1 MNQYNDLITVI
12 VPVYNVEKYLERCI
26 ESIINQTYKNL
37 EIILVDDGST
47 DNSGNICDE
56 YAKKDERIKVIH
68 KENGGQA
75 TARNMALDIAKGNY
89 IAFAD
94 SDDWVDTSIYEK
106 LYNALISNEANIC
119 VCARYNVY
127 NDGKKETVFVG
138 SESKVLS
145 SEEAIKKILTYDNM
159 DVASCDKLYD
169 ASVLKDNQFPVGYI
183 CEDIPFV
190 FNAVINAK
198 KVIYINEPLYFY
210 LQRSGST
217 SKSDF
222 SEKSKGL
229 EIYHTQVAEFVKN
242 TYPTLKKEADFYEYQ
257 GKSTLLLML
266 EKEENIIDIKYYK
279 YLKNNIRKNILKII
293 CSKYFTYKK
302 KVLVFLS
309 CFGVYKSI
317 RKIRNIVIYL
327 NKFTVVMKENE

>member
-12 VPVYNVEKYLERCI
+12 VPVYNVEKYLERCV

-56 YAKKDERIKVIH
+56 YAKKDSRIIVIH

-75 TARNMALDIAKGNY
+75 TARNMALDIAKGKY

-94 SDDWVDTSIYEK
+94 SDDWVDISIYEK
-106 LYNALISNEANIC
+106 LYNALICNNANIS

-127 NDGKKETVFVG
+127 DGGKTESAFVET
-138 SESKVLS
+138 ESKILP
-145 SEEAIKKILTYDNM
+145 SEEAIKKILTYENM
-159 DVASCDKLYD
+159 DAAPCDKLFD
-169 ASVLKDNQFPVGYI
+169 AELLKNIRFPVGYI

-190 FNAVINAK
+190 FNAVIKAQT
-198 KVIYINEPLYFY
+198 VAYINEPLYFY

-217 SKSDF
+217 SKSCF

-229 EIYHTQVAEFVKN
+229 EIYHTQAAKSAKEA
-242 TYPTLKKEADFYEYQ
+242 YPTLKKEADFYEYQ
-257 GKSTLLLML
+257 GKTSLLFKL
-266 EKEENIIDIKYYK
+266 EKEKNIVDVNYYK
-279 YLKNNIRKNILKII
+279 YLKNNIRNNFFKIV
-293 CSKYFTYKK
+293 CSNYFTFKK
-302 KVLVFLS
+302 KVLVFFS
-309 CFGVYKSI
+309 CLGVYKSM
-317 RKIRNIVIYL
+317 RNIRNIF
-327 NKFTVVMKENE
+327 K